1 MKGMVFTEFL
11 EMVEDKFGYA
21 VVDEIIS
28 KSDLKSNGSYT
39 SVGTYSSHEMI
50 QLVNNLQINSGIPLN
65 VLYEVFGEY
74 LFGSLSKAY
83 GQMFEGINN
92 SFDMFMS
99 IDQNIHVQVRKLYP
113 DAELP
118 TFDVSLIDED
128 NLKMIY
134 YSERKMGDL
143 AVGLI
148 KGCLSH
154 YKEKATITKRNLS
167 EDGKNVEFIISKT
180 K

>member
-1 MKGMVFTEFL
+1 MKGIVFTEFL

-21 VVDEIIS
+21 VVDDIIS
-28 KSDLKSNGSYT
+28 KSELPSNGSYT

-50 QLVNNLQINSGIPLN
+50 QLAYNLHLNSGLPLN

-74 LFGSLSKAY
+74 LFGSLFKAY
-83 GQMFEGINN
+83 GQMFEGIAN
-92 SFDMFMS
+92 SFDMFLA
-99 IDQNIHVQVRKLYP
+99 IDQNIHVQVQKLYP

-118 TFDVSLIDED
+118 RFDVSLIDEN

-134 YSERKMGDL
+134 FSERKMGDL

-148 KGCLSH
+148 KGCLAH
-154 YKEKATITKRNLS
+154 YKEEATISKRDLS
-167 EDGKNVEFIISKT
+167 IDGRNVEFIISKN

>member
-1 MKGMVFTEFL
+1 MKGIVFTEFL

-21 VVDEIIS
+21 VVDDIIG
-28 KSDLKSNGSYT
+28 KSNLSSNGSYT
-39 SVGTYSSHEMI
+39 AIGTYSSHEMI
-50 QLVNNLQINSGIPLN
+50 QLVHNLHINSGLPLN

-74 LFGSLSKAY
+74 LFGSLSRAY
-83 GQMFEGINN
+83 SQMFEGITN
-92 SFDMFMS
+92 SFDMFLA
-99 IDQNIHVQVRKLYP
+99 IDQNIHVQVKKLYP

-118 TFDVSLIDED
+118 RFDVNLVDEN

-134 YSERKMGDL
+134 SSERKMSDL

-148 KGCLSH
+148 KGCLAH
-154 YKEKATITKRNLS
+154 YKEEATISKRDLS
-167 EDGKNVEFIISKT
+167 DDGKNVEFIITKT